1 MRWIVARS
9 LRFRWL
15 AVFGAAAVM
24 VFGFIQA
31 REAPLDVFPEF
42 APPIVEVQTIALGNT
57 SKEVEEFVTIPIED
71 SLNGVEGLDKVRSY
85 SVEQLSS
92 IKLYF
97 KRGSDLYRSR
107 QLVQER
113 LGGITAQ
120 LPAWASPPFMMPPL
134 SSTAR
139 VLKIGVTS
147 DELNMMELSAIS
159 YWKIKQRLLR
169 VPGVANV
176 LIYGERL
183 QQRHIQ
189 LDPKKLAA
197 NGVSL
202 VNVME
207 TTANSLDAG
216 VLQWAEAFTVGQG
229 GFVEGNGQ
237 RINIRHVQPI
247 ETPQDLA
254 KVPIERE
261 DGKVIRLDD
270 LGRVIEDYM
279 PLWGDA
285 AINQGPGIML
295 IVQKLPRAN
304 TLEVT
309 KGVEKAIDEMK
320 PGMPGVAFDTDLFRP
335 ATFVDMAID
344 NLMTALL
351 LGVLLV
357 ILILA
362 AFLFEWRTAF
372 ISLLAI
378 PLSLIGALMVLE
390 LFDTV
395 INVMILAGLVVSIG
409 VVVDDAI
416 IDVENI
422 VRRLRQARAEGREV
436 STFRVIL
443 DASVEV
449 RSAIIYATLI
459 DVVAIVPVFFLSG
472 LSGAFFQPL
481 VLAYG
486 LAVLVSMLVATTV
499 TPALCFL
506 LLSKGYREKES
517 PLMRALKGGYGWL
530 LARVMSR
537 PGPAVVTAGLVMG
550 AGLLIFP
557 TLGQSLLPN
566 FKENDLITYWA
577 TKPGTSLPETMRI
590 ANRGCRDYLK
600 EVPAIDS
607 CASHAGQALLGD
619 EIHGVNFDEQWI
631 HFKDGVD
638 YDKSVAQIRGVIDS
652 YPGLYRTVQ
661 TYLRER
667 VKEVLSGANES
678 IVVRTFGPDIN
689 VLEKKAEEIVARMST
704 VDGVIDAQVEQIEQI
719 PQIQIQVKPEAAR
732 RHGITAGLV
741 RRDSSALIAS
751 EEVGDLFYGGQD
763 RDVHVWTIP
772 SARDSVS
779 DIENLPIDT
788 PDGGTVPLKE
798 VADIRIRPIANTIK
812 REEQSRRLDATAD
825 VAGRDLA
832 STVEDVKEHLAKVD
846 FPPGYHAE
854 VLGEAPELNA
864 AQNDLALFGILAA
877 IVIFLLLQAGLGSLR
892 LAALVFLLLP
902 MALAGALVAAKLSTG
917 ELALGSMVGLLT
929 VLGIAGRNG
938 ILMIAHFRH
947 LEREEGIP
955 FGPAL
960 VLQGAKDR
968 LAPILMTAS
977 ATGLALVPLV
987 LAGPVPGNEIEH
999 PLAVVILGGLV
1010 TSTLL
1015 NLFVLPS
1022 LYLRFARPMAVPALP
1037 SPAEGVMQAGGETP
1051 TVAS

>member
-15 AVFGAAAVM
+15 AIFGAAAVL

-42 APPIVEVQTIALGNT
+42 APPIVEIQTIALGNS
-57 SKEVEEFVTIPIED
+57 SKEVEELITIPIED
-71 SLNGVEGLDKVRSY
+71 SLNGIEGLDKMRSY

-97 KRGSDLYRSR
+97 KRGSDLYRAR

-113 LGGITAQ
+113 LGPITNQ

-147 DELNMMELSAIS
+147 DELTLQEMSALA
-159 YWKIKQRLLR
+159 YWKIKQRIMR
-169 VPGVANV
+169 VEGVAQV
-176 LIYGERL
+176 MIYGERL
-183 QQRHIQ
+183 QQRMVN
-189 LDPKKLAA
+189 LDPKKLQE
-197 NGVSL
+197 NGLSL
-202 VNVME
+202 ATVME
-207 TTANSLDAG
+207 GTANSMDAG
-216 VLQWAEAFTVGQG
+216 VLQFAEAFTVGQG
-229 GFVEGNGQ
+229 GFVESNGQ
-237 RINIRHVQPI
+237 RMNVRHLLPI
-247 ETPQDLA
+247 QDPRDLA
-254 KVPIERE
+254 QVPIERE
-261 DGKVIRLDD
+261 NGEPIRLGD
-270 LGRVIEDYM
+270 LGNVIEDSQG
-279 PLWGDA
+279 LWGDA
-285 AINQGPGIML
+285 AINQGPGLML

-309 KGVEKAIDEMK
+309 KGVENAIEDLK
-320 PGMPGVAFDTDLFRP
+320 PGMPGVTFDTDLFRP
-335 ATFVDMAID
+335 ATFVDMAIE

-351 LGVLLV
+351 LGILLV

-378 PLSLIGALMVLE
+378 PLSLVGALLVLE

-436 STFRVIL
+436 STFRVVL

-449 RSAIIYATLI
+449 RSAITYATLI
-459 DVVAIVPVFFLSG
+459 NVVAIVPVFFLSG

-481 VLAYG
+481 VFSYG
-486 LAVLVSMLVATTV
+486 LAVLVSMVVAMTV
-499 TPALCFL
+499 TPALCL
-506 LLSKGYREKES
+506 VLLSRGYREKES
-517 PLMRALKGGYGWL
+517 PVMRWLKGGYGWAL
-530 LARVMSR
+530 ERVMRR
-537 PGPAVVTAGLVMG
+537 PSPAIITAALAMG

-590 ANRGCRDYLK
+590 ANRGCRDFER

-631 HFKDGVD
+631 HFEEGVD

-678 IVVRTFGPDIN
+678 IVVRTFGPDIG
-689 VLEKKAEEIVARMST
+689 VLEKKASEIVKKIGG
-704 VDGVIDAQVEQIEQI
+704 VDGVIDAQIEQIEQI
-719 PQIQIQVKPEAAR
+719 PQIQIRVDPVKAQR
-732 RHGITAGLV
+732 YGITAGQV

-751 EEVGDLFYGGQD
+751 EEVGDLFFGGKAY
-763 RDVHVWTIP
+763 DVQVWTIP
-772 SARDSVS
+772 SARDSFTDVQ
-779 DIENLPIDT
+779 NLPIDT
-788 PDGGTVPLKE
+788 ASGATVPLKAI
-798 VADIRIRPIANTIK
+798 ADVSIRPTANTIK
-812 REEQSRRLDATAD
+812 REEQSRRLDVGAD

-832 STVEDVKEHLAKVD
+832 STVADVKSHLADVEM
-846 FPPGYHAE
+846 PAGYHAE

-864 AQNDLALFGILAA
+864 AQRHLGIYGILAA
-877 IVIFLLLQAGLGSLR
+877 IAIFLLFQAGLGSTR

-902 MALAGALVAAKLSTG
+902 MALAGALAAAKLSTG
-917 ELALGSMVGLLT
+917 ELSLGSMVGLLT

-938 ILMIAHFRH
+938 ILMLAHFQH
-947 LEREEGIP
+947 LEREEGMP

-977 ATGLALVPLV
+977 ATGLALVPLAI
-987 LAGPVPGNEIEH
+987 AGPVPGNEIEH
-999 PLAVVILGGLV
+999 PLAVTILGGLL
-1010 TSTLL
+1010 TATLL

-1022 LYLRFARPMAVPALP
+1022 LYLAFAKRRKEQASGLT
-1037 SPAEGVMQAGGETP
+1037 AETA
-1051 TVAS
+1051 

>member
-351 LGVLLV
+351 LGVL
-357 ILILA
+357 
-362 AFLFEWRTAF
+362 
-372 ISLLAI
+372 
-378 PLSLIGALMVLE
+378 
-390 LFDTV
+390 
-395 INVMILAGLVVSIG
+395 
-409 VVVDDAI
+409 
-416 IDVENI
+416 
-422 VRRLRQARAEGREV
+422 
-436 STFRVIL
+436 
-443 DASVEV
+443 
-449 RSAIIYATLI
+449 
-459 DVVAIVPVFFLSG
+459 AIVPVFFLSG

-517 PLMRALKGGYGWL
+517 PLMRTLKGGYGWL

-537 PGPAVVTAGLVMG
+537 P
-550 AGLLIFP
+550 
-557 TLGQSLLPN
+557 
-566 FKENDLITYWA
+566 
-577 TKPGTSLPETMRI
+577 
-590 ANRGCRDYLK
+590 
-600 EVPAIDS
+600 
-607 CASHAGQALLGD
+607 
-619 EIHGVNFDEQWI
+619 
-631 HFKDGVD
+631 
-638 YDKSVAQIRGVIDS
+638 
-652 YPGLYRTVQ
+652 
-661 TYLRER
+661 
-667 VKEVLSGANES
+667 
-678 IVVRTFGPDIN
+678 
-689 VLEKKAEEIVARMST
+689 
-704 VDGVIDAQVEQIEQI
+704 
-719 PQIQIQVKPEAAR
+719 
-732 RHGITAGLV
+732 
-741 RRDSSALIAS
+741 
-751 EEVGDLFYGGQD
+751 
-763 RDVHVWTIP
+763 
-772 SARDSVS
+772 
-779 DIENLPIDT
+779 
-788 PDGGTVPLKE
+788 
-798 VADIRIRPIANTIK
+798 
-812 REEQSRRLDATAD
+812 
-825 VAGRDLA
+825 
-832 STVEDVKEHLAKVD
+832 
-846 FPPGYHAE
+846 
-854 VLGEAPELNA
+854 
-864 AQNDLALFGILAA
+864 
-877 IVIFLLLQAGLGSLR
+877 
-892 LAALVFLLLP
+892 
-902 MALAGALVAAKLSTG
+902 
-917 ELALGSMVGLLT
+917 
-929 VLGIAGRNG
+929 
-938 ILMIAHFRH
+938 
-947 LEREEGIP
+947 
-955 FGPAL
+955 
-960 VLQGAKDR
+960 
-968 LAPILMTAS
+968 
-977 ATGLALVPLV
+977 
-987 LAGPVPGNEIEH
+987 
-999 PLAVVILGGLV
+999 
-1010 TSTLL
+1010 
-1015 NLFVLPS
+1015 
-1022 LYLRFARPMAVPALP
+1022 
-1037 SPAEGVMQAGGETP
+1037 
-1051 TVAS
+1051 

>member
-351 LGVLLV
+351 L
-357 ILILA
+357 
-362 AFLFEWRTAF
+362 
-372 ISLLAI
+372 
-378 PLSLIGALMVLE
+378 
-390 LFDTV
+390 
-395 INVMILAGLVVSIG
+395 
-409 VVVDDAI
+409 
-416 IDVENI
+416 
-422 VRRLRQARAEGREV
+422 
-436 STFRVIL
+436 
-443 DASVEV
+443 
-449 RSAIIYATLI
+449 

-631 HFKDGVD
+631 HFKDGID

-751 EEVGDLFYGGQD
+751 EEVGDLFYGGQAY
-763 RDVHVWTIP
+763 DVHVWTIP

-947 LEREEGIP
+947 LERVEGMP

-999 PLAVVILGGLV
+999 PLAVTILGGLV
-1010 TSTLL
+1010 TATLL

-1022 LYLRFARPMAVPALP
+1022 LYLAVAGWKRARVPT
-1037 SPAEGVMQAGGETP
+1037 PAAESA
-1051 TVAS
+1051 

>member
-15 AVFGAAAVM
+15 AVFGAAAAM
-24 VFGFIQA
+24 VFGFFQA

-42 APPIVEVQTIALGNT
+42 APPIVEIQTIALGNT
-57 SKEVEEFVTIPIED
+57 SKEVEELITIPIED
-71 SLNGVEGLDKVRSY
+71 SLNGIEGLDKMRSY

-97 KRGSDLYRSR
+97 KRGTNLYRAR

-113 LGGITAQ
+113 LGPITSQ

-139 VLKIGVTS
+139 VLKIGITS
-147 DELNMMELSAIS
+147 DELNMMELSSLS
-159 YWKIKQRLLR
+159 YWKIKQRLMR
-169 VPGVANV
+169 VEGVAQV
-176 LIYGERL
+176 MIYGERL

-189 LDPKKLAA
+189 VDPEKLAA

-202 VNVME
+202 ASVME
-207 TTANSLDAG
+207 STANSLDAG
-216 VLQWAEAFTVGQG
+216 VLQFAEAFTVGQG
-229 GFVEGNGQ
+229 GFLESNGQ
-237 RINIRHVQPI
+237 RINVRHVLPI
-247 ETPQDLA
+247 QTAEDLA

-261 DGKVIRLDD
+261 DGRVIRLAD
-270 LGRVIEDYM
+270 LGRVVEDYI

-285 AINQGPGIML
+285 AINQRPGIML

-309 KGVEKAIDEMK
+309 KGVEKAIEEME
-320 PGMPGVAFDTDLFRP
+320 PGMPGVQFDTDLFRP

-344 NLMTALL
+344 NLLEAML
-351 LGVLLV
+351 LGILLV

-378 PLSLIGALMVLE
+378 PLSLVGALLVLE

-422 VRRLRQARAEGREV
+422 VRRLRQARSEGRDV
-436 STFRVIL
+436 STFRVVL

-449 RSAIIYATLI
+449 RTAITYATLI
-459 DVVAIVPVFFLSG
+459 NVVAIVPVFFLSG

-481 VLAYG
+481 VFSYG
-486 LAVLVSMLVATTV
+486 LAVLVSMIVAMTV
-499 TPALCFL
+499 TPALCLL
-506 LLSKGYREKES
+506 LLSRGYREKES
-517 PLMRALKGGYGWL
+517 PVMRVLKSGYG
-530 LARVMSR
+530 LALERVIRR
-537 PGPAVVTAGLVMG
+537 PSPAIVTAALVMG

-590 ANRGCRDYLK
+590 ANRGCRDFERK
-600 EVPAIDS
+600 VPSIDS

-631 HFKDGVD
+631 HFKEGHD
-638 YDKSVAQIRGVIDS
+638 YDKSVSQIRDVIDT

-678 IVVRTFGPDIN
+678 IVVRTFGPDIR
-689 VLEKKAEEIVARMST
+689 VLEKKAQEIVKRMST

-719 PQIQIQVKPEAAR
+719 PQIQIEVKPEAAR
-732 RHGITAGLV
+732 RHGITAGHV

-751 EEVGDLFYGGQD
+751 EEVGDLFYGGQAY
-763 RDVHVWTIP
+763 DVHVWTIP
-772 SARDSVS
+772 SARDSVT

-788 PDGGTVPLKE
+788 PNGGTVPLRE
-798 VADIRIRPIANTIK
+798 VADVSIRPIANTIK
-812 REEQSRRLDATAD
+812 REEQSRRLDAGAD

-832 STVEDVKEHLAKVD
+832 STVADVKDHLEEIK

-864 AQNDLALFGILAA
+864 AQTHLAIYGILAA
-877 IVIFLLLQAGLGSLR
+877 VVIFLLFQAGLGSVR
-892 LAALVFLLLP
+892 LATLVFVLLP
-902 MALAGALVAAKLSTG
+902 MALAGALAAAKLSTG
-917 ELALGSMVGLLT
+917 ELSLGSMVGLLT

-938 ILMIAHFRH
+938 ILMIAHFQH
-947 LEREEGIP
+947 LEREEGMP

-987 LAGPVPGNEIEH
+987 IAGPIPGNEIEH
-999 PLAVVILGGLV
+999 PLAVTIVGGLV
-1010 TSTLL
+1010 SATLL

-1022 LYLRFARPMAVPALP
+1022 LYLSFAKGRIKRDPDP
-1037 SPAEGVMQAGGETP
+1037 SPEAA
-1051 TVAS
+1051 

>member
-147 DELNMMELSAIS
+147 D
-159 YWKIKQRLLR
+159 
-169 VPGVANV
+169 V

-320 PGMPGVAFDTDLFRP
+320 PGMPGD
-335 ATFVDMAID
+335 
-344 NLMTALL
+344 
-351 LGVLLV
+351 
-357 ILILA
+357 
-362 AFLFEWRTAF
+362 
-372 ISLLAI
+372 
-378 PLSLIGALMVLE
+378 

-499 TPALCFL
+499 TPALCL
-506 LLSKGYREKES
+506 LMLSRGHRQKES
-517 PLMRALKGGYGWL
+517 PVMRVLKAGYGRI
-530 LARVMSR
+530 LARIMRR
-537 PGPAVVTAGLVMG
+537 PYPAIATAAITMG
-550 AGLLIFP
+550 AGLLVYP
-557 TLGQSLLPN
+557 TLGQQLLPN

-590 ANRGCRDYLK
+590 ANRGCKTYLR
-600 EVPAIDS
+600 EIDAVKT
-607 CASHAGQALLGD
+607 CASHSGQALLGD
-619 EIHGVNFDEQWI
+619 EIHGVNFDEQWVSLDPD
-631 HFKDGVD
+631 KD
-638 YDKSVAQIRGVIDS
+638 YDESLSQIREVIDAH
-652 YPGLYRTVQ
+652 PGLYRTTQ

-667 VKEVLSGANES
+667 VKEVLSGSNES
-678 IVVRTFGPDIN
+678 IVVRVFGPDTE
-689 VLEKKAEEIVARMST
+689 VLTKKADEITAKLGKIDGA
-704 VDGVIDAQVEQIEQI
+704 VDAKTEQIEQI
-719 PQIQIQVKPEAAR
+719 PQIEVEVDVDAAR
-732 RHGITAGLV
+732 RYGITPGYV
-741 RRDSSALIAS
+741 RRQSSALIAS
-751 EEVGDLFYGGQD
+751 EEV
-763 RDVHVWTIP
+763 
-772 SARDSVS
+772 S
-779 DIENLPIDT
+779 DIFN
-788 PDGGTVPLKE
+788 
-798 VADIRIRPIANTIK
+798 
-812 REEQSRRLDATAD
+812 
-825 VAGRDLA
+825 
-832 STVEDVKEHLAKVD
+832 
-846 FPPGYHAE
+846 
-854 VLGEAPELNA
+854 
-864 AQNDLALFGILAA
+864 
-877 IVIFLLLQAGLGSLR
+877 
-892 LAALVFLLLP
+892 
-902 MALAGALVAAKLSTG
+902 
-917 ELALGSMVGLLT
+917 
-929 VLGIAGRNG
+929 
-938 ILMIAHFRH
+938 
-947 LEREEGIP
+947 
-955 FGPAL
+955 
-960 VLQGAKDR
+960 
-968 LAPILMTAS
+968 
-977 ATGLALVPLV
+977 
-987 LAGPVPGNEIEH
+987 
-999 PLAVVILGGLV
+999 
-1010 TSTLL
+1010 
-1015 NLFVLPS
+1015 
-1022 LYLRFARPMAVPALP
+1022 
-1037 SPAEGVMQAGGETP
+1037 
-1051 TVAS
+1051 